1 MEHDGGHLPFEAEV
15 TDLLNYGESNVIT
28 VASNNTL
35 TPTTLPPGKAKYLE
49 GGYVVLSIYIFIF
62 FIHFN
67 YICFIHPRRLVK

>member
-15 TDLLNYGESNVIT
+15 TDLLNFGELNIVT

-49 GGYVVLSIYIFIF
+49 GGYIALSKIDIIICLFV
-62 FIHFN
+62 N
-67 YICFIHPRRLVK
+67 YISQIFNEIALF